1 MKNVFEGFRQIEMED
16 IRASQELRQHAARVM
31 GFVNK
36 IICRLDSEDK
46 YGPLMTELGCRHV
59 AYGAKPQYID
69 LMGEQFI
76 MVIRPSLVAADQWSD
91 GAEAAWRRLFQV
103 ISHSMKVGLQNSRAV
118 GRQSSSRRRAAP
130 LNAAGVTQPAL

>member
-1 MKNVFEGFRQIEMED
+1 
-16 IRASQELRQHAARVM
+16 M

-69 LMGEQFI
+69 
-76 MVIRPSLVAADQWSD
+76 
-91 GAEAAWRRLFQV
+91 V
-103 ISHSMKVGLQNSRAV
+103 ISHSMKVGLQNSRTV
-118 GRQSSSRRRAAP
+118 GRQSSSRRRPAP
-130 LNAAGVTQPAL
+130 LSAAGVTQPAL